1 MLFISDQVHH
11 FKSQITFDNAEEVL
25 EIENIKISLDLFGN
39 EKLTIKGKRVI
50 PAWP

>member
-11 FKSQITFDNAEEVL
+11 FKSQIAFDNAEEVL
-25 EIENIKISLDLFGN
+25 DIENIKISLDLFDN
-39 EKLTIKGKRVI
+39 KINVPKPK